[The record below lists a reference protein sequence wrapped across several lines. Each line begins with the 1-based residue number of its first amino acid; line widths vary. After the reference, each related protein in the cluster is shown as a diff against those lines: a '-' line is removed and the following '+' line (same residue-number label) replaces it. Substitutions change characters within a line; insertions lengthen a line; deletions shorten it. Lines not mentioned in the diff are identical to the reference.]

1 MTMDPL
7 MSSEVHLYC
16 VESLASNLPLIT
28 KFPELV
34 NCPLGILGVQVY
46 SPVVVAG
53 ATDSFSVVTSIVLK
67 LILPGTR
74 KEPDF

>member
-1 MTMDPL
+1 MRKKKTKYNSNQCEKHILIAANSMTMDPL

-34 NCPLGILGVQVY
+34 NCPLGILGVQV
-46 SPVVVAG
+46 
-53 ATDSFSVVTSIVLK
+53 
-67 LILPGTR
+67 
-74 KEPDF
+74 